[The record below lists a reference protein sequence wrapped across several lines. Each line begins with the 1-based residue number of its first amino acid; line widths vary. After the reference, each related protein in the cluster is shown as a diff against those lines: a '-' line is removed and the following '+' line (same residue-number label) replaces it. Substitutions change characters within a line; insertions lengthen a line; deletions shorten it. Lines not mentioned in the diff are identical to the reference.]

1 MKRSGNDINLLSQTV
16 RPLYDTF
23 KIIFVYLAMGML
35 WIFFSDRLLALLIH
49 DIERY
54 QQAQLVKGWIYIFI
68 SAAVFFMI
76 LYGKLKLIETSAY
89 QIARDNQRLHNL
101 AYFDQLTQLPNR
113 AMLMDQG
120 SKILNEAASAGRAAT
135 LCIIDIDNF
144 KHINETL
151 TYSAG
156 DALLCHMAS
165 QLDSLRPEQI
175 QSYRVGSD
183 AFAILVAVTQETEQI
198 LDLVN
203 NLKRTLEKPWSFME
217 HQIHTTISIGIAT
230 YPEQGDTISDLCQN
244 ADTALAHVKGHG
256 KNGVVIF
263 SEDMKEVSW
272 TYLKLFNGLQNAI
285 ATDAFCLHY
294 QPIIHINQDRV
305 EHVEALIRWPDT
317 ERGFIPPLEFIPFA
331 ENTGQIVLITNWV
344 IQEACRFIQTAHE
357 HFRQSL
363 SVTINLS
370 SVDLRHAQFRLM
382 IEQMEQEMA
391 CDPRSIMFEITESAA
406 IQDFDQTV
414 PVIRWLRERGYRILL
429 DDFGTGY
436 SSLTYLQKL
445 PIDIIKIDR
454 SFIND
459 ISNREDQKLMFR
471 SVIALAH
478 QMGLQV
484 VAEGIE
490 TQEQLDTIKE
500 SGCDL
505 AQGFLF
511 ARPMPA
517 DELKN
522 WLGDRP

>member
-1 MKRSGNDINLLSQTV
+1 
-16 RPLYDTF
+16 
-23 KIIFVYLAMGML
+23 
-35 WIFFSDRLLALLIH
+35 
-49 DIERY
+49 
-54 QQAQLVKGWIYIFI
+54 
-68 SAAVFFMI
+68 
-76 LYGKLKLIETSAY
+76 
-89 QIARDNQRLHNL
+89 
-101 AYFDQLTQLPNR
+101 
-113 AMLMDQG
+113 
-120 SKILNEAASAGRAAT
+120 
-135 LCIIDIDNF
+135 
-144 KHINETL
+144 
-151 TYSAG
+151 
-156 DALLCHMAS
+156 
-165 QLDSLRPEQI
+165 
-175 QSYRVGSD
+175 
-183 AFAILVAVTQETEQI
+183 
-198 LDLVN
+198 
-203 NLKRTLEKPWSFME
+203 
-217 HQIHTTISIGIAT
+217 
-230 YPEQGDTISDLCQN
+230 
-244 ADTALAHVKGHG
+244 
-256 KNGVVIF
+256 
-263 SEDMKEVSW
+263 
-272 TYLKLFNGLQNAI
+272 
-285 ATDAFCLHY
+285 
-294 QPIIHINQDRV
+294 V